1 MSWEP
6 EISSE
11 GGSGPQRVVG
21 FLTGE
26 NWRKLKIS
34 VYSEILDSGV
44 NSETWMNL
52 KNVVLSERSQIKK
65 RVLVYNSIYMTF

>member
-44 NSETWMNL
+44 NSEIWM
-52 KNVVLSERSQIKK
+52 KK
-65 RVLVYNSIYMTF
+65 SKLTLPFTYYSFF

>member
-21 FLTGE
+21 FLTGG

-44 NSETWMNL
+44 NSEIWM
-52 KNVVLSERSQIKK
+52 KK
-65 RVLVYNSIYMTF
+65 SKLTLPFTYYSFF